1 MDFPTLR
8 VAKMNE
14 CERHIEIVEA
24 IDDHEDR
31 IRYLEIRDTATSER
45 LDNLIERVNKLVETI
60 ELFMSSVRKTAIAT
74 TTGFIMAL
82 FGFLLW
88 YIQSL

>member
-1 MDFPTLR
+1 
-8 VAKMNE
+8 MNE
-14 CERHIEIVEA
+14 CESHIEIVEA

-60 ELFMSSVRKTAIAT
+60 ERFM
-74 TTGFIMAL
+74 
-82 FGFLLW
+82 
-88 YIQSL
+88 

>member
-1 MDFPTLR
+1 
-8 VAKMNE
+8 MNE
-14 CERHIEIVEA
+14 CERHTEIVEA
-24 IDDHEDR
+24 IDDLDDR
-31 IRYLEIRDTATSER
+31 VRYLELRDTATSGR

-60 ELFMSSVRKTAIAT
+60 EKFMISVRKTAIGT
-74 TTGFIMAL
+74 TTGVIMAL

>member
-1 MDFPTLR
+1 
-8 VAKMNE
+8 MNE

-24 IDDHEDR
+24 IGDHEDR

-45 LDNLIERVNKLVETI
+45 LDNLIERVTKLVETI

-88 YIQSL
+88 YIQTL

>member
-1 MDFPTLR
+1 
-8 VAKMNE
+8 MNE
-14 CERHIEIVEA
+14 CERHAEIAEA
-24 IDDHEDR
+24 IDDIDER
-31 IRYLEIRDTATSER
+31 VRYLEIRDTATSER

-60 ELFMSSVRKTAIAT
+60 ERFMSSVRKTAIAT

-88 YIQSL
+88 YIQTL

>member
-1 MDFPTLR
+1 
-8 VAKMNE
+8 MNE
-14 CERHIEIVEA
+14 CERHAEIVES
-24 IDDHEDR
+24 IDDLDDR
-31 IRYLEIRDTATSER
+31 VRYLELRDTATSER

-60 ELFMSSVRKTAIAT
+60 ERFMTSVRKTAIGAT
-74 TTGFIMAL
+74 TGVIMAL